1 MISLRRAAYVAVLVL
16 VFLPITATT
25 LTAPQAALGEA
36 APRKR
41 SQSQADS
48 ATRGR
53 QVSDAA
59 TRARRVSNFA
69 THAGRVTDVAHAR
82 RVSDATRARRVSDS
96 AALARRMLAKL
107 KVARALSIRGYSRK
121 RFQSAKGQHKT
132 RCSTREKVLARD
144 GRKVR
149 RNASCHPVKGSW
161 YSPYDGKVLKSE
173 KYVDVD
179 HVVPLSYAWRSGAKR
194 WSAAKRRAFATDLR
208 RPELITVS
216 HSANI
221 AKGGQGPQSWRPQRR
236 AHWCRYATSWITV
249 KHHYRL
255 FVTRAE
261 RTALLNML
269 RTC

>member
-1 MISLRRAAYVAVLVL
+1 MGRTVISPRRALCVAVLALVL
-16 VFLPITATT
+16 LPITAILTT
-25 LTAPQAALGEA
+25 PLPAAAE
-36 APRKR
+36 PHKR
-41 SQSQADS
+41 SQAE
-48 ATRGR
+48 
-53 QVSDAA
+53 
-59 TRARRVSNFA
+59 
-69 THAGRVTDVAHAR
+69 
-82 RVSDATRARRVSDS
+82 S

-107 KVARALSIRGYSRK
+107 KVARPLSLRGYSRK
-121 RFQSAKGQHKT
+121 RFLPKEGRRTS
-132 RCSTREKVLARD
+132 RCSTRETVLARD
-144 GRKVR
+144 GRRVR
-149 RNASCHPVKGSW
+149 RNAHCHPVKGTW

-173 KYVDVD
+173 RYVDVD

-194 WSAAKRRAFATDLR
+194 WSAAKRRAFAHDLV

-221 AKGGQGPQSWRPQRR
+221 AKGGQGPQSWRPSRR

-255 FVTRAE
+255 FVTRSE

>member
-1 MISLRRAAYVAVLVL
+1 MISLRRAACVAVLAL
-16 VFLPITATT
+16 VFLPITAA
-25 LTAPQAALGEA
+25 LTAPQAAAE
-36 APRKR
+36 PRKR
-41 SQSQADS
+41 AQADS
-48 ATRGR
+48 A
-53 QVSDAA
+53 V
-59 TRARRVSNFA
+59 
-69 THAGRVTDVAHAR
+69 
-82 RVSDATRARRVSDS
+82 
-96 AALARRMLAKL
+96 LARRMLGQL

-121 RFQSAKGQHKT
+121 RFQSAQGQRRSK
-132 RCSTREKVLARD
+132 CSTREKVLARD

-149 RNASCHPVKGSW
+149 RNAACHPVKGTW

-194 WSAAKRRAFATDLR
+194 WSAAKRRAFAHDLR

-221 AKGGQGPQSWRPQRR
+221 AKGGQGPQSWRPPRR

-255 FVTRAE
+255 FVTRSE